1 VNKKQYEAIAEFRY
15 SIRKFL
21 QFSETAAHAAG
32 ITPQQHQVL
41 LAIKGYPG
49 REWAT
54 VGELAERL
62 CAGQTAVTNLVG
74 RMEAAGL
81 LERRTNP
88 RDRRS
93 VTVHITGKGEEIL
106 SSLSKQHMSEL
117 NRLRGQ
123 ALNFQL
129 PSEEAPA

>member
-21 QFSETAAHAAG
+21 QFSEAAAHEAG

-74 RMEAAGL
+74 RMEAGGL

-93 VTVHITGKGEEIL
+93 VTVHITEKGERIL
-106 SSLSKQHMSEL
+106 SGLSQQHMSEL

-123 ALNFQL
+123 AITLI
-129 PSEEAPA
+129 PEASQAE